1 MSAILKEPALEIRPL
16 QDEDLQQVIEIE
28 RQSYPHPWTQI
39 IFGDCLQ
46 AGYSCWVC
54 GRRGIIEA
62 YGVLSVA
69 VGESH
74 LLNICVS
81 PGCQGMGVGRR
92 LLQRVLRIAGEREAD
107 TMFLEVRESN
117 IGACG
122 LYESEGFGEIGRRR
136 NYYPKDSGGH
146 EDALVYAKA
155 IL

>member
-62 YGVLSVA
+62 YGILSVA

-74 LLNICVS
+74 LLNICVRPES
-81 PGCQGMGVGRR
+81 RQQGIGRKM
-92 LLQRVLRIAGEREAD
+92 LRHLVSVARRHEAEVI
-107 TMFLEVRESN
+107 FLEVRISN
-117 IGACG
+117 TTARA
-122 LYESEGFGEIGRRR
+122 LYEDEGFNELGNRRD
-136 NYYPKDSGGH
+136 YYPAGDSR
-146 EDALVYAKA
+146 EDAL
-155 IL
+155 ILARVL